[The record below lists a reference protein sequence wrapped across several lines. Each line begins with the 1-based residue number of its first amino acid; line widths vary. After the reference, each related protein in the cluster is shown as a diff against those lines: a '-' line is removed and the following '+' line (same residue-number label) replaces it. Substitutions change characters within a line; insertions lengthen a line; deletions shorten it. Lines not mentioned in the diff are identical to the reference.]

1 MHEISLRI
9 FGWHSEQEWHFH
21 NITVIHGPWKNNKN
35 SFGEKHKGM
44 LSLLFLYYKFDRDM

>member
-1 MHEISLRI
+1 MHEISLHI